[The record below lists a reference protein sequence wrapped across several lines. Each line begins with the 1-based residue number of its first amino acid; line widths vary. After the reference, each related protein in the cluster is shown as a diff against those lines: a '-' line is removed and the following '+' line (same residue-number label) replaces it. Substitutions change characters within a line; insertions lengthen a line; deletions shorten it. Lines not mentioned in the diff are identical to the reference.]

1 MMMNS
6 PGLMERD
13 GMMEDSATILT
24 DDATKPARPTGTF
37 HEQFVAM
44 FDTAFARIFR
54 FLDRLSADP
63 ELAADL
69 AQDVFVRLYRRGA
82 MPDKPE
88 AWLITVALN
97 LFRNARTGT
106 SRRLRLLTLARGE
119 AAHSDPPPGP
129 DMKVEADD
137 TATGVRFALASLSER
152 ERRLLLLSVEGFSYR
167 DIASAVGVRET
178 SVGVLI
184 ARAKQAFRTAYED
197 AFHAP

>member
-1 MMMNS
+1 MVNEVS
-6 PGLMERD
+6 VATPPSRIIDAEDQPGRA
-13 GMMEDSATILT
+13 SA
-24 DDATKPARPTGTF
+24 TF
-37 HEQFVAM
+37 HEQFVTM
-44 FDTAFARIFR
+44 FDTAFARVFR

-82 MPDKPE
+82 MPDKPD

-97 LFRNARTGT
+97 LFRNARTGR
-106 SRRLRLLTLARGE
+106 SRRLRLLTFARGE
-119 AAHSDPPPGP
+119 AAHSDPPPAP

-137 TATGVRFALASLSER
+137 AASRVRSALASLSER

-167 DIASAVGVRET
+167 DIATATGVRET
-178 SVGVLI
+178 SVGVFI